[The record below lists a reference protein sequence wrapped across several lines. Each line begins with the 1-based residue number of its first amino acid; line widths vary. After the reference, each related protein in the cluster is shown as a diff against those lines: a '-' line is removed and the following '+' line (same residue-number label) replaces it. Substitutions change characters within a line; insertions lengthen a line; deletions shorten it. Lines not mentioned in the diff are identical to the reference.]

1 MAKFTLLPVE
11 EPVFEQPELA
21 VPAIVAVKGYET
33 ARNIGQ
39 IYDAYNQPSQQDQK
53 VRTGPHQP
61 FLRGSP
67 LPLTP
72 SHYQAPS
79 SGGVV
84 QETQPL
90 IGREQKGYG
99 SINDDDDDLPRDE
112 DGNVNY
118 GNILG
123 RLGALGRRMER

>member
-33 ARNIGQ
+33 ARNISQ
-39 IYDAYNQPSQQDQK
+39 IYDAYNPQDQK

-61 FLRGSP
+61 FMRGSP

-79 SGGVV
+79 SGGGDQELKQKVMV
-84 QETQPL
+84 QSMIQIVMMIYL
-90 IGREQKGYG
+90 AMK
-99 SINDDDDDLPRDE
+99 
-112 DGNVNY
+112 
-118 GNILG
+118 
-123 RLGALGRRMER
+123 MEM